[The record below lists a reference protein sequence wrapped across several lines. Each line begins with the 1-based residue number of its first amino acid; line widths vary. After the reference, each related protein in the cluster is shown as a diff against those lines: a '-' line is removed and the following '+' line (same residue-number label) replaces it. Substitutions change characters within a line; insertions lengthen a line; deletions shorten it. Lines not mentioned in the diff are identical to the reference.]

1 MFPAI
6 YESARVKIVGCIVVN
21 LPAIIFNNCLENKLS
36 CLTRSIMQGIKLF
49 DTMVHFFQLINNVFT
64 FA

>member
-1 MFPAI
+1 MQLLRKPRFLTLVVTQNVSI

-36 CLTRSIMQGIKLF
+36 
-49 DTMVHFFQLINNVFT
+49 
-64 FA
+64 